1 MEILGALMII
11 YEVMVALGILVS
23 IIALISA
30 NMDSNRMCDNLRNA
44 GKEGVAFIKAYKHLH

>member
-11 YEVMVALGILVS
+11 YEVMIALGILVS

-30 NMDSNRMCDNLRNA
+30 NFDSTRMCHNLGNA
-44 GKEGVAFIKAYKHLH
+44 G